1 MRLMCILLPHFP
13 LRCEMLRH
21 PGLEERAV
29 VVTRAVGSQ
38 RLVLDYSPGLS
49 GLERDMPLQ
58 QALSQN
64 GEMEVL
70 HADVQHYRH
79 VFDGILD
86 ALELRSPL
94 VEGIEP
100 GETYLGLDGMQ
111 AIYSSDDILVKSVR
125 EALPAVFDARLG
137 MAAGKFPAY
146 AAALYSP
153 PGGYKSLNGDLS
165 PFLKNLSC
173 DLLPVSVKSRERLHT
188 FGLHTLGQLASMPQS
203 HLEAQFGPEG
213 RVIRQL
219 AGGTDDTPLYPRLS
233 QEIIE
238 ESTILPAA
246 TTSLDILIMSLEN
259 ILTRALARL
268 CSRGMG
274 IQSINLW
281 TRSWMG
287 EHWEQDVRFKEP
299 AMHAREALS
308 RIRQMIENSPQPG
321 PVEQLGMRITGASR
335 PTGRQKSLLAAV
347 RAREH
352 LLDEIKQLEM
362 RLGAPQLFQVREV
375 EPWSRIPE
383 RRYALAP
390 LSR

>member
-1 MRLMCILLPHFP
+1 M
-13 LRCEMLRH
+13 
-21 PGLEERAV
+21 EERAV

-38 RLVLDYSPGLS
+38 RLVLDYSPGLD

-58 QALSQN
+58 QALSLN

-70 HADVQHYRH
+70 HADVQHYRQ

-86 ALELRSPL
+86 ALELKSPL

-100 GETYLGLDGMQ
+100 GETYLGLDGLQ
-111 AIYSSDDILVKSVR
+111 AIYTSDDILVKSVR

-153 PGGYKSLNGDLS
+153 PGGYQSLSGNIAA
-165 PFLKNLSC
+165 FLENLSC
-173 DLLPVSVKSRERLHT
+173 DLLPVSAKSRERLHT
-188 FGLHTLGQLASMPQS
+188 FGLHTLGQLAAMPQA

-219 AGGTDDTPLYPRLS
+219 AGGADDTPLYPRLS

-259 ILTRALARL
+259 ILTRALVRL
-268 CSRGMG
+268 YSRGMG

-299 AMHAREALS
+299 AMHTREALS

-321 PVEQLGMRITGASR
+321 PVEQLGMRITGTGR

-352 LLDEIKQLEM
+352 LLDEIKQLEL